1 MLTIDQN
8 LININKSTQQIVK
21 RYCRIH
27 LSIFINPW
35 LIMSQVSHFP
45 ADIAQHFPINLWL
58 TSNKNIPRESK
69 APLNKFEIVQ
79 LCSDIFSALF

>member
-1 MLTIDQN
+1 
-8 LININKSTQQIVK
+8 
-21 RYCRIH
+21 
-27 LSIFINPW
+27 
-35 LIMSQVSHFP
+35 MSQVSHFP

-79 LCSDIFSALF
+79 LCSDIFLHSSDTNLVRIGVGVFAPLYFKSQS